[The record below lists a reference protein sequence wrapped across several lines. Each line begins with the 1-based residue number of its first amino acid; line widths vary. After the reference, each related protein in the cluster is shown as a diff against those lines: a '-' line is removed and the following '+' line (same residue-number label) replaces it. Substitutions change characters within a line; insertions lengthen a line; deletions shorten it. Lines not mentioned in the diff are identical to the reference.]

1 MKWSIRFAPGATTD
15 RYAIPR
21 GQAAIFRDAIAV
33 LYEGMP
39 HDAQRVPD
47 LDSLYVVDLHGY
59 RIWFQMLEEIRTM
72 LVISFQEI

>member
-1 MKWSIRFAPGATTD
+1 MSD

-21 GQAAIFRDAIAV
+21 GQAAVFRDAIAV

-39 HDAQRVPD
+39 QDVQPMPD
-47 LDSLYVVDLHGY
+47 IDDLYVYERYGY
-59 RIWFQMLEEIRTM
+59 RIWFQMLEGSRTM